1 MRSRR
6 PIDAALR
13 RWRWIAAGVVTGV
26 LAGLV
31 WSLTNPTT
39 YRAEGSVFFS
49 LEYGNSASDLVQ
61 GSTYAQDQ
69 VASFARLAVTPVVL
83 QPVINQLD
91 LDPRPAALAGRV
103 QAQAPLNT
111 VMVEVAVSDPSAE
124 QSARI
129 TNAVIDSL
137 SEVVEDLA
145 PRNEAGAPTV
155 RATTVAPAEVPAE
168 PAGPDH
174 VLALGVGL
182 LLGLVGGG
190 AAALGRE
197 LLDNRVLDAG
207 IVAEVTE
214 VPVVGA
220 IPARTARS
228 EVVSVTE
235 DRHGPTAEAFRHLRT
250 GLQFLNVPADGD
262 DARGSHVFAVT
273 SSRAGEGKSTVSA
286 NLAATLAETGARVL
300 LVDADLRRPMLAER
314 LGIEGAAGLTSVLL
328 GRAAVSDVVQD
339 WGPSGL
345 RVLAAGPVPPNPTE
359 LLGSQ
364 AMRRLLRAVRADFE
378 YVVLDTAP
386 VLPVADA
393 VVLSRLVDGTLVVV
407 NANRARRGE
416 LSDTLSALDRVGA
429 QVPGIVLNQVRRDE
443 EAYGYPIREQEAA
456 GQVSA
461 GARLVRTRPA
471 VAPERL
477 GAGVV
482 ADRIVRPARRQS

>member
-6 PIDAALR
+6 PIDAVRR

-26 LAGLV
+26 LAGLL
-31 WSLTNPTT
+31 WSLTSPTT

-49 LEYGNSASDLVQ
+49 LEYGNSATDLVQ

-69 VASFARLAVTPVVL
+69 VASFARLAVTPAVL
-83 QPVINQLD
+83 QPVIERLE
-91 LDPRPAALAGRV
+91 LDPRLAALAGRV
-103 QAQAPLNT
+103 QAEAPLNT
-111 VMVEVAVSDPSAE
+111 VMVEVAVSDSSAE
-124 QSARI
+124 GSARI
-129 TNAVIDSL
+129 ANAVIDSL
-137 SEVVEDLA
+137 SQVVEDLA
-145 PRNEAGAPTV
+145 PKNADGAPTV

-174 VLALGVGL
+174 VLALGIGL

-190 AAALGRE
+190 AAAVGRE
-197 LLDNRVLDAG
+197 LLDTRVLDAG
-207 IVAEVTE
+207 VVAEVTA

-220 IPARTARS
+220 IPARTSRS
-228 EVVSVTE
+228 EMVSVTE

-250 GLQFLNVPADGD
+250 GLQFLGVPADGD
-262 DARGSHVFAVT
+262 DARGPHVFAVT
-273 SSRAGEGKSTVSA
+273 SSRAAEGKSTVSA

-328 GRAAVSDVVQD
+328 GRVAVADVIQD
-339 WGPSGL
+339 WGPAGL
-345 RVLAAGPVPPNPTE
+345 QVLAAGPVPPNPTE
-359 LLGSQ
+359 LLGSA
-364 AMRRLLRAVRADFE
+364 AMGRLLRALREGYD

-407 NANRARRGE
+407 NATRARRGE
-416 LSDTLSALDRVGA
+416 LSETLSALDRVGA

-443 EAYGYPIREQEAA
+443 DAYGYAAREPDAIGRA
-456 GQVSA
+456 P
-461 GARLVRTRPA
+461 ARARPA

-477 GAGVV
+477 AVTV
-482 ADRIVRPARRQS
+482 DRDARVPRRRP